1 MKKLLKKMSALL
13 VAMAMVM
20 AMCMTVSADTT
31 INLTGADSATKYMMQ
46 VIAANPTTPTGWE
59 FVNGAAGAYR
69 TAFDTSD
76 DQAIIVALIK
86 NVNASA
92 TVPTAYASVAAA
104 TTEQLDRALSGL
116 TINGTYQSSVSAPGL
131 YAIKATET
139 GFTYK
144 NMAAYVE
151 FGATTTSEI
160 VAKKSPI
167 AIQKTTTGSGD
178 TDSAVAIGDT
188 VSYKVTS
195 NIPYID
201 SLNNKKT
208 YKIIDT
214 INGADYNV
222 DSVAVTVGG
231 VPVTLSSAEKTI
243 VTNPNGTQTL
253 TVDLSGQ
260 ITVDNA
266 NANKPVVLTYT
277 AVVTKTTVE
286 NTVSHE
292 ATDVSDSDTVNV
304 YTGQIT
310 LTKYNADRS
319 KPLSGAGFNVKAVS
333 ADGAVSDPLAF
344 RHATAGVDGV
354 YIYDPN
360 GRDTVTE
367 VKTGTNGTVVVKG
380 LDEGTYEFYEITAP
394 NGYSINENPTSVQL
408 SATKDATTGRA
419 TAEFSNND
427 AEMTDSL
434 LSALPSTGG
443 IGTYVFTIVGVV
455 LMAAAAGILFI
466 KRRRSAE

>member
-304 YTGQIT
+304 YTGQI
-310 LTKYNADRS
+310 R
-319 KPLSGAGFNVKAVS
+319 FNVKAVS